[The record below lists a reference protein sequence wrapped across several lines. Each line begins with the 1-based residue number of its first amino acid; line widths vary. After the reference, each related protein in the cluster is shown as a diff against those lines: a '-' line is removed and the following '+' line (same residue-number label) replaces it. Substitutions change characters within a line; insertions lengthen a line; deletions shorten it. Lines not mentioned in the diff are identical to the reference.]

1 MAQYNIEISN
11 KEDVEVV
18 MLDLYSICKGR
29 GYEQKFL
36 PKEEYDSLFN
46 DKKSLESLYEKLK
59 EDYEKLEKDSFEK
72 LKELESLQKQLQRME
87 SENNQFKQE
96 LDDLKKHNEVMN
108 QKLANYSTS
117 YGVDNPTENRLF
129 KVESGMLKETKTRA
143 QSYYI
148 ANRDGDKYK
157 YRFYESGPEVQ
168 ACAERQIYLDPF
180 CEIVSSVEGANRIE
194 HKEMG
199 YLEII
204 GTVVNVKQ
212 KCKINL
218 IKV

>member
-1 MAQYNIEISN
+1 MIQYNIEISN
-11 KEDVEVV
+11 KEDVVLA
-18 MLDLYSICKGR
+18 MTDLYSISKVR

-36 PKEEYDSLFN
+36 PKEEYDSLSI

-59 EDYEKLEKDSFEK
+59 EDYKKLEDDF
-72 LKELESLQKQLQRME
+72 LKESEELNSLHVKYQKVE
-87 SENNQFKQE
+87 SENKQLKIE
-96 LDDLKKHNEVMN
+96 LDDLKKQSEVMN
-108 QKLANYSTS
+108 QELANYSTS

-129 KVESGMLKETKTRA
+129 KVEYGMLKETKTRA

-180 CEIVSSVEGANRIE
+180 CEIISSVEGANRIE

>member
-11 KEDVEVV
+11 KEDVELA
-18 MLDLYSICKGR
+18 MLDLYSISKVR

-36 PKEEYDSLFN
+36 PKEEYDSLFI
-46 DKKSLESLYEKLK
+46 DKKSLESLYERLK
-59 EDYEKLEKDSFEK
+59 EDYKKLEDDF
-72 LKELESLQKQLQRME
+72 LKESEELNSLHVKYKKVE
-87 SENNQFKQE
+87 SENEQLKIE
-96 LDDLKKHNEVMN
+96 LEDLKKQSEVMN
-108 QKLANYSTS
+108 HELANYSTS

-129 KVESGMLKETKTRA
+129 KVECGMLKETKTRA

-168 ACAERQIYLDPF
+168 ACAERQTYLDPF

-199 YLEII
+199 YLEIV
-204 GTVVNVKQ
+204 GTVVNIKQ
-212 KCKINL
+212 KCKVNL